1 MNLEVKRMINNA
13 SIRFPNLGI
22 EIESL
27 NKGITV
33 FGIDIAF
40 YAVIIAC
47 GMLVGIGIAC
57 LEAKRTKQDPDIYME
72 FATYALI
79 SAIIGARLYY
89 VAFEWDQYKDNLL
102 QIFNTRAGGLAIY
115 GGIIGAV
122 ICLLVFTKVKKLNF
136 ALMADTACLGLI
148 TGQIIGRWGNF
159 VNREAF
165 GGYTSGLFAM
175 QIKVSEANY
184 TTPELLEQTVVVG
197 GIEYLQVHPTFLYES
212 LWNLI
217 VLILLLLYRK
227 RKKFDGEVFLLYVLG
242 YSVGRFWIEG
252 LRTDQLTGFL
262 NLPASQVLAAALALL
277 SAGVIIFLRILMK
290 KKRENT

>member
-1 MNLEVKRMINNA
+1 MTYNA

-27 NKGITV
+27 NKSISI
-33 FGIDIAF
+33 FGFDIAF
-40 YAVIIAC
+40 YGIIIAC
-47 GMLVGIGIAC
+47 GMIAGLVIAC
-57 LEAKRTKQDPDIYME
+57 LEAKRTKQDPDTYLEFGIY
-72 FATYALI
+72 AII
-79 SAIIGARLYY
+79 SAIVGARLYF
-89 VAFEWDQYKDNLL
+89 VIFDWDNYQNNLL
-102 QIFNTRAGGLAIY
+102 QIFNIRAGGLAIY

-122 ICLLVFTKVKKLNF
+122 ICLLVFTKFKKLNF

-148 TGQIIGRWGNF
+148 AGQIIGRWGNF

-175 QIKVSEANY
+175 QIKVSEAYY
-184 TTPELLEQTVVVG
+184 TTPELLEQSVFVD

-242 YSVGRFWIEG
+242 YSIGRFWIEG
-252 LRTDQLTGFL
+252 LRTDQLISGL
-262 NLPASQVLAAALALL
+262 LGLPISQVLAAALAWL
-277 SAGVIIFLRILMK
+277 SVGMIIFLRILINK
-290 KKRENT
+290 KK

>member
-1 MNLEVKRMINNA
+1 MINNA